1 MASAISKQRGE
12 SKSNNLNYDG
22 NLNDSNLE
30 NRILEY
36 DFNCNDSNIK
46 NLVYNNALNLMSS
59 IKKKP
64 SATSWT
70 APAASRFIRTNIR
83 PPISIVTY
91 ILNFGILASRI
102 YSAHNFSN
110 SSAASVLAGWPTT
123 SFLLFG
129 ICSLSSSRC
138 AILVKR
144 PPSCPCTIIANK
156 GILAS
161 CPTIKPGSFISSTQ

>member
-36 DFNCNDSNIK
+36 DFNCNYSNIK

-59 IKKKP
+59 KKKKL

-83 PPISIVTY
+83 PTISIQQLGSLSISWMADNLLPTVWD
-91 ILNFGILASRI
+91 LQPQQQPLRNFGETAPIVPHHAHHDHRKQRNFGLLPHNQTRILHFINAV
-102 YSAHNFSN
+102 
-110 SSAASVLAGWPTT
+110 AASP
-123 SFLLFG
+123 
-129 ICSLSSSRC
+129 
-138 AILVKR
+138 
-144 PPSCPCTIIANK
+144 PPSHSN
-156 GILAS
+156 
-161 CPTIKPGSFISSTQ
+161 

>member
-36 DFNCNDSNIK
+36 DFNCNYSNIK

-64 SATSWT
+64 SATSWMD
-70 APAASRFIRTNIR
+70 PAASRFIRTNIR
-83 PPISIVTY
+83 PPSIVTY

-102 YSAHNFSN
+102 YS
-110 SSAASVLAGWPTT
+110 VLTT
-123 SFLLFG
+123 SATA
-129 ICSLSSSRC
+129 RQ
-138 AILVKR
+138 
-144 PPSCPCTIIANK
+144 P
-156 GILAS
+156 
-161 CPTIKPGSFISSTQ
+161 QY